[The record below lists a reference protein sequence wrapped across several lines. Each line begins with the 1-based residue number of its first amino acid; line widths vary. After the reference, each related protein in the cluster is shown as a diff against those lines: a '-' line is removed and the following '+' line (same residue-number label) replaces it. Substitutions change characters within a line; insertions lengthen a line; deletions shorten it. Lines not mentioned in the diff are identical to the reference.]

1 MESAAEDAESSLA
14 GKLNLAALRE
24 EYVSHGLRRAELDR
38 DPIRQFAKWFGEAAA
53 GDIRDVN
60 AMNLAT
66 VNAEGVPCSRVV
78 LLKAMSDRGFVF
90 YTNYTSAKARE
101 IEANPRVA
109 LNFFW
114 VQLSRQVRING
125 TAERT
130 SREESEEY
138 FHSRPVGSQLGAW
151 ASNQSEVIP
160 NRDVLEA
167 KLVEVTD
174 RFGGGV
180 IPLPPNWG
188 GYRVVPAT
196 IEFWQGRTNRLHDR
210 FRYTRQAD
218 DTWLIERLSP

>member
-1 MESAAEDAESSLA
+1 MESAAENAESSLA

-24 EYVSHGLRRAELDR
+24 DYVSRGLRRAELDP
-38 DPIRQFAKWFGEAAA
+38 DPIKQFAKWFGEAAA

-66 VNAEGVPCSRVV
+66 VNSDGVPCSRIV
-78 LLKAMSDRGFVF
+78 LLKEVSERGFVF

-101 IEANPRVA
+101 MEHNPRVA

-114 VQLSRQVRING
+114 VQLSRQIRISG
-125 TAERT
+125 AVEKTT
-130 SREESEEY
+130 REESEEY

-151 ASNQSEVIP
+151 TSQQSEVIP
-160 NRDVLEA
+160 SRDVLEA
-167 KLVEVTD
+167 RLAEVKA
-174 RFGGGV
+174 RFGDGV

-188 GYRVVPAT
+188 GYRVVPET

-210 FRYTRQAD
+210 FRYARQRD
-218 DTWLIERLSP
+218 RSWKIERLSP